1 MTAEQR
7 QRAGEALRAASRAR
21 AERAER
27 AAHTASAP
35 VATVA
40 AARVAVPR
48 PRPIT
53 PAAGTA
59 QPSPAPAP
67 ARTPVAVPL
76 NRIEPPSP
84 PARRRPLELPVLR
97 IVCWQL
103 ALVLVVLAIGRPWP
117 VLTSLLLAATG
128 LLTWTAVRVRG
139 RWLSDELMSRARL
152 LTRRRTRNLPDTGGA
167 KALLSGLAPG
177 AGVGTVELAGIPAGV
192 ISRVEELLAVLRP
205 VDTAPA
211 ALARFALSGAPLADS
226 GDAGVILPAVRAQ
239 LVLHRGPRRGEET
252 RAWLAVRMLR
262 EPNFAEDGELLVA
275 LGNTVRKLH
284 RKLRGAGM
292 AAAALTEPE
301 VLATLVGLSHTGPG
315 RGAIREERRHW
326 RAGPVAQV
334 GIRVSGLGTRSL
346 SARMDVLHRLLAAV
360 PGVACTV
367 AITVPEHTGVL
378 RLAATTDAA
387 VDAAADRLLRM
398 AVPGVRLD
406 RMDNQHALAV
416 AASLP
421 IGGNP

>member
-7 QRAGEALRAASRAR
+7 PWAGALRAT
-21 AERAER
+21 AERAEPK
-27 AAHTASAP
+27 APP

-40 AARVAVPR
+40 GARVAAPR
-48 PRPIT
+48 PRPAT
-53 PAAGTA
+53 PTTSAPR
-59 QPSPAPAP
+59 PSPAPTP
-67 ARTPVAVPL
+67 ARAAAASTVPV
-76 NRIEPPSP
+76 NRIEPPPP

-103 ALVLVVLAIGRPWP
+103 ALVLVFLAIGSPWP
-117 VLTSLLLAATG
+117 VRTGLLLTAAA

-152 LTRRRTRNLPDTGGA
+152 LARRRAKDLPHDAT
-167 KALLSGLAPG
+167 ALLSGLAPG
-177 AGVGTVELAGIPAGV
+177 AGVRTVELAGIPTGV
-192 ISRVEELLAVLRP
+192 ISRAEELLAVLRP

-211 ALARFALSGAPLADS
+211 AFARFALSRALLADT
-226 GDAGVILPAVRAQ
+226 GDTGTTLPAVRAQ
-239 LVLHRGPRRGEET
+239 LVLHRGPQPAEET

-262 EPNFAEDGELLVA
+262 DPNFAEDGELLVV

-284 RKLRGAGM
+284 RKLRDAGM
-292 AAAALTEPE
+292 AAATLTEPE
-301 VLATLVGLSHTGPG
+301 LLATLAGLSHAGPG
-315 RGAIREERRHW
+315 RNAIREERWYW
-326 RAGPVAQV
+326 RAGAVTQV
-334 GIRVSGLGTRSL
+334 GLRLSGLGARSL
-346 SARMDVLHRLLAAV
+346 TARIDVLHRLLAAV

-378 RLAATTDAA
+378 RVAATTDAA

-398 AVPGVRLD
+398 AVPGLRLD
-406 RMDNQHALAV
+406 RMDNQHAPAV

-421 IGGNP
+421 IGGTR